1 MKTWKIKADI
11 REIIINRFVGLTD
24 KVLNNSEVDVVN
36 EVVNQIT
43 NDLYNT
49 INKQVNQYVIE
60 YFEKLIDDIQSNTK
74 S

>member
-1 MKTWKIKADI
+1 MKIWKIKADI
-11 REIIINRFVGLTD
+11 REIVINRFVGLTD

-49 INKQVNQYVIE
+49 INKQVNQYMID
-60 YFEKLIDDIQSNTK
+60 YFQEIINNLSTEK
-74 S
+74 